1 MQSRVLPLFGCSFVF
16 WLTLAPCSADETEP
30 AFAPTG
36 LAFLKKHCAKCHTDA
51 KSEGSLSLDRFVDTT
66 AVVRGRKIW
75 MAILKRVESGEMPPE
90 DEPQPTKDEVESL
103 GKLIRSIYED
113 ADRKAKPDP
122 GRVTLRRLNRTE
134 YNNTIR
140 DLVGVDFNPA
150 DDFPTDDI
158 GYGFDNIGDVLSLP
172 PVLMERYFVAAEGI
186 ANQAIVPK
194 LPDPPKRHMDARYL
208 EPAGRDVPD
217 GKYRPISTKPND
229 NAIFT
234 GPLHYEYKVPDD
246 GEYIFR
252 SKLYAESAD
261 GQPVRIAVLAHGPG
275 LAQGVT
281 DDEANQLFGKAVP
294 ALRPFVILHTQEV
307 QSRDKDKPD
316 SIEVKVPPN
325 IGLERMAIALFKTPD
340 DQPPV
345 TLHVDYFHLEGPL
358 DTRPKTHRMLL
369 ACDTSQPN
377 EAQTREVLTRLLS
390 RAFRRPAQTEEV
402 ERYAQ
407 RVEADMAS
415 GLNWEAGIQR
425 ALIAVLVSPKFL
437 FRMELD
443 DRPEA
448 PESRPLDE
456 FQLASRLSYFLWSTM
471 PDDELTALATKGEL
485 TANLDAQVK
494 RMLAD
499 KRAMALVDNFAM
511 QWLEL
516 QRLRSVA
523 PDAKLFPGFDDR
535 LRQAMQEET
544 RLFVGEII
552 REDRSLLDFVDA
564 DFTYLNETL
573 AQHYGIADTNGNWI
587 GLPPHR
593 DKGDPIP
600 RRNFVRVTLGKEQRG
615 GLLTQASILTVT
627 SNPTRT
633 SPVKRGR
640 WVLEQILG
648 DPPPPPPP
656 DVPLLEEG
664 DKAALTGSLR
674 QRMEQHRTK
683 TACASCHARMDPIG
697 FVFEK
702 YDAIGRYRT
711 TDGDFPIETAGELP
725 DGSKFDG
732 LAEFK
737 QILRQRKPQ
746 ISRCLIEKL
755 LTFGLGRGLEYYDR
769 PVVDRIVATVM
780 QKDDKFSTVIQE
792 IVRSEPFRLRRGL
805 EQAR

>member
-1 MQSRVLPLFGCSFVF
+1 MIFRPSLLIVVLCAIGVPCAADDA
-16 WLTLAPCSADETEP
+16 APS
-30 AFAPTG
+30 FAPAG
-36 LAFLKKHCAKCHTDA
+36 VDFLKKHCAKCHTDG
-51 KSEGSLSLDRFVDTT
+51 KSEGSLTLDRYVDTQSLI
-66 AVVRGRKIW
+66 RGRKTW
-75 MAILKRVESGEMPPE
+75 LAILKRIESSEMPPE
-90 DEPQPTKDEVESL
+90 EEPQPTKDEVDAI
-103 GKLIRSIYED
+103 GKLVRSIYED

-140 DLVGVDFNPA
+140 DLVGMDFSPA

-186 ANQAIVPK
+186 ANQAI
-194 LPDPPKRHMDARYL
+194 LPVLPAPPKRHMDAKYL
-208 EPAGRDVPD
+208 EPAGKGVPD
-217 GKYRPISTKPND
+217 GKYRPISTKPDD

-246 GEYIFR
+246 GEYVFR
-252 SKLYAESAD
+252 TKLYAESAE
-261 GQPVRIAVLAHGPG
+261 GQVVRIAILAHGPDF
-275 LAQGVT
+275 AQGVT
-281 DDEANQLFGKAVP
+281 DEEANQLFGKAVP
-294 ALRPFVILHTQEV
+294 ALRPFVILATHEV

-316 SIEVKVPPN
+316 HIEVKVPAN
-325 IGLERMAIALFKTPD
+325 LGLKRMAIALFKTPD

-345 TLHVDYFHLEGPL
+345 TLQVDYFHLEGPL
-358 DTRPKTHRMLL
+358 DTRPATHRKLL
-369 ACDTSQPN
+369 ACDPN
-377 EAQTREVLTRLLS
+377 QSKEVQTREVLTRLMS
-390 RAFRRPAQTEEV
+390 RAFRRPAQPDEV
-402 ERYAQ
+402 ERFAK
-407 RVEADMAS
+407 RVEADMAA
-415 GLNWEAGIQR
+415 GLNWEGGIQR

-443 DRPEA
+443 DRPKAAEA
-448 PESRPLDE
+448 RPLDE

-485 TANLDAQVK
+485 TANIDAQVK

-499 KRAMALVDNFAM
+499 KKAEALVENFAL

-516 QRLRSVA
+516 QRLKTVA
-523 PDAKLFPGFDDR
+523 PDQKMFPGFDDR
-535 LRQAMQEET
+535 LRRSMQRET
-544 RLFVGEII
+544 ELFIAEII

-587 GLPPHR
+587 GQPPHR
-593 DKGDPIP
+593 DKGEPIP
-600 RRNFVRVTLGKEQRG
+600 RRNFVRVSLSPDQRG

-648 DPPPPPPP
+648 DPPPPAPP

-674 QRMEQHRTK
+674 QRMEQHRSK
-683 TACASCHARMDPIG
+683 AACANCHARMDPIG
-697 FVFEK
+697 FVFENF
-702 YDAIGRYRT
+702 DAIGRYRT
-711 TDGDFPIETAGELP
+711 KDGDFTIETAGELP
-725 DGSKFDG
+725 DGSKFAG

-737 QILRQRKPQ
+737 QVLRQRKPQ
-746 ISRCLIEKL
+746 ISRCFIEKL

-769 PVVDRIVATVM
+769 PVVDRIAATVT
-780 QKDDKFSTVIQE
+780 QGDDKFSTVIRE

-805 EQAR
+805 EQAQ

>member
-1 MQSRVLPLFGCSFVF
+1 
-16 WLTLAPCSADETEP
+16 
-30 AFAPTG
+30 
-36 LAFLKKHCAKCHTDA
+36 
-51 KSEGSLSLDRFVDTT
+51 
-66 AVVRGRKIW
+66 
-75 MAILKRVESGEMPPE
+75 
-90 DEPQPTKDEVESL
+90 
-103 GKLIRSIYED
+103 
-113 ADRKAKPDP
+113 
-122 GRVTLRRLNRTE
+122 
-134 YNNTIR
+134 
-140 DLVGVDFNPA
+140 VDFNPA

-186 ANQAIVPK
+186 ANQAI
-194 LPDPPKRHMDARYL
+194 LPVLPPPPKRHMDARYL
-208 EPAGRDVPD
+208 EPAGRDVPE
-217 GKYRPISTKPND
+217 GKYRPISTKPDD
-229 NAIFT
+229 NAVFT

-252 SKLYAESAD
+252 SKLYAESAE
-261 GQPVRIAVLAHGPG
+261 GQPVRIAILAHGPE
-275 LAQGVT
+275 LAQGAT

-294 ALRPFVILHTQEV
+294 ALRPFVILHTHEV

-325 IGLERMAIALFKTPD
+325 LDLKRMAIALYKTPE

-358 DTRPKTHRMLL
+358 DTRPKTHRAIL
-369 ACDTSQPN
+369 ACDTSQPK
-377 EAQTREVLTRLLS
+377 EAQTREVLTRLMT
-390 RAFRRPAQTEEV
+390 RAFRRPAQPDEV
-402 ERYAQ
+402 ERFAK

-415 GLNWEAGIQR
+415 GLNWEGGIQR

-437 FRMELD
+437 FRVELD
-443 DRPEA
+443 DRPES
-448 PESRPLDE
+448 PEPRPLDE

-471 PDDELTALATKGEL
+471 PDEQLFALAAKGEL

-499 KRAMALVDNFAM
+499 KRAESLVQNFAM

-523 PDAKLFPGFDDR
+523 PDSKMFPNFDDR
-535 LRQAMQEET
+535 LRRSMQRET
-544 RLFVGEII
+544 ELFLTEII
-552 REDRSLLDFVDA
+552 REDRSIYDLVDA

-573 AQHYGIADTNGNWI
+573 ARHYGIADTNGNFI
-587 GLPPHR
+587 GQPPHR
-593 DKGDPIP
+593 EKGSPIS
-600 RRNFVRVTLGKEQRG
+600 RREFVRVSLGPEQRG

-656 DVPLLEEG
+656 DVPLLEED
-664 DKAALTGSLR
+664 DKSVLTGSLR

-683 TACASCHARMDPIG
+683 TACANCHARMDPIG
-697 FVFEK
+697 FVLEN

-711 TDGDFPIETAGELP
+711 KDGEFPIETAGVLP
-725 DGSKFDG
+725 DGKQFGG
-732 LAEFK
+732 LPEFK
-737 QILRQRKPQ
+737 QILRERKDQ
-746 ISRCLIEKL
+746 ISRCFLEKL
-755 LTFGLGRGLEYYDR
+755 VTFGLGRGLEYYDR
-769 PVVDRIVATVM
+769 PVIDRM
-780 QKDDKFSTVIQE
+780 QTAVVQDNGKFSTVIRE
-792 IVRSEPFRLRRGL
+792 IVRSEPFRFRRGL
-805 EQAR
+805 ETAP

>member
-1 MQSRVLPLFGCSFVF
+1 MVILCAIAASV
-16 WLTLAPCSADETEP
+16 APCVADDAAP
-30 AFAPTG
+30 SFAPVG
-36 LAFLKKHCAKCHTDA
+36 VDFLKKHCAKCHTDG
-51 KSEGSLSLDRFVDTT
+51 KSEGSLTLDRYVDTQSL
-66 AVVRGRKIW
+66 VKGRRIW
-75 MAILKRVESGEMPPE
+75 MAILKRIETGDMPPE
-90 DEPQPTKDEVESL
+90 EEPQPTKDEVDAI
-103 GKLIRSIYED
+103 GKLVRSIYED

-140 DLVGVDFNPA
+140 DLIGVDFNPA

-186 ANQAIVPK
+186 ANQAILPK
-194 LPDPPKRHMDARYL
+194 LPDPPKRHMDGQYL
-208 EPAGRDVPD
+208 EPAGKGVPTT
-217 GKYRPISTKPND
+217 KYRPISTKPD
-229 NAIFT
+229 GEAIFT

-252 SKLYAESAD
+252 SKFYAEAAE
-261 GQPVRIAVLAHGPG
+261 GQAVRIAILAHGPG

-294 ALRPFVILHTQEV
+294 ALRPFVILSTHEV

-325 IGLERMAIALFKTPD
+325 LDLKRMAIALFKTPE

-358 DTRPKTHRMLL
+358 DTRPKTHRALL
-369 ACDTSQPN
+369 ACDASQPK
-377 EAQTREVLTRLLS
+377 EAQTREVLTRLMS
-390 RAFRRPAQTEEV
+390 RAFRRPAQPEEV
-402 ERYAQ
+402 ERFAK
-407 RVEADMAS
+407 RVEADMAA
-415 GLNWEAGIQR
+415 GLNWEGGIQR

-448 PESRPLDE
+448 AEPRPLDE

-471 PDDELTALATKGEL
+471 PDAELTALATKGEL
-485 TANLDAQVK
+485 TANIDAQVK
-494 RMLAD
+494 RMLTD
-499 KRAMALVDNFAM
+499 KRAESLVENFAM

-516 QRLRSVA
+516 QRLKTIA
-523 PDAKLFPGFDDR
+523 PDPKMFPGFDDR
-535 LRQAMQEET
+535 LRRAMQRET
-544 RLFVGEII
+544 EIFIGEII
-552 REDRSLLDFVDA
+552 REDRSILDFVDA

-587 GLPPHR
+587 GQPPHR
-593 DKGDPIP
+593 DKGEPIP
-600 RRNFVRVTLGKEQRG
+600 RRNFVRVSLDPSQRG

-648 DPPPPPPP
+648 DPPPPAPP

-674 QRMEQHRTK
+674 QRMEQHRSK
-683 TACASCHARMDPIG
+683 AACANCHARMDPIG
-697 FVFEK
+697 FVFENF
-702 YDAIGRYRT
+702 DAIGRYRT
-711 TDGDFPIETAGELP
+711 KDGEFPIETAGELP
-725 DGSKFDG
+725 DGSKFAG
-732 LAEFK
+732 LVEFK

-769 PVVDRIVATVM
+769 PVVDRIAAKVT
-780 QKDDKFSTVIQE
+780 QGDDKFSTVIRE

-805 EQAR
+805 EQAQ